1 MRRAVVLTTFLLL
14 ALALPATYAP
24 TASATN
30 LANAGYI
37 ANFEGNVVGWWHTNS
52 GETIVVNESGE
63 ISAFYW
69 SGNQVTNTWSDTMVN
84 VTVNCGAYDAA
95 QNRLALCTNT
105 GVQVYSSDLQTHLY
119 TISTTEPVDAVS
131 WDGDGDLWVGLRTA
145 RRAMEYT
152 DITFTGSQTPPH
164 AVGLSAVLGMPN
176 GSVVTAGRD
185 LVVRVHDEW
194 GVPYENQTLMDI
206 GSAVSGLYL
215 LDNGSTMLVAS
226 EGGQFVTYTLNGTLW
241 ELEDDVTLSPG
252 GIIRTVVDMGDGRLA
267 SLTFCGQSKR

>member
-14 ALALPATYAP
+14 ALALPAAYAP

-52 GETIVVNESGE
+52 GETIVVNDSGG

-69 SGNQVTNTWSDTMVN
+69 SGNQVTNTWSDDINM
-84 VTVNCGAYDAA
+84 TVNCGAYDAA

-131 WDGDGDLWVGLRTA
+131 WDGDRDLWVGRRTA
-145 RRAMEYT
+145 RRAME
-152 DITFTGSQTPPH
+152 
-164 AVGLSAVLGMPN
+164 
-176 GSVVTAGRD
+176 
-185 LVVRVHDEW
+185 
-194 GVPYENQTLMDI
+194 
-206 GSAVSGLYL
+206 
-215 LDNGSTMLVAS
+215 
-226 EGGQFVTYTLNGTLW
+226 
-241 ELEDDVTLSPG
+241 
-252 GIIRTVVDMGDGRLA
+252 
-267 SLTFCGQSKR
+267 